1 MMALDDFALYVI
13 LPILALAVVLVFTR
27 LVRGP
32 SLPDRVVALDLM
44 NTLGIGIIAS
54 YAIAT
59 GQSAFLDVAI
69 AMALISFLGT
79 VAFAYY
85 IERRV

>member
-1 MMALDDFALYVI
+1 MALNEFAIYVI
-13 LPILALAVVLVFTR
+13 MPVLALAVAMVFVR

-44 NTLGIGIIAS
+44 NTLGIGIIAV

-59 GQSAFLDVAI
+59 DQPAILDVAI
-69 AMALISFLGT
+69 ALALITFLGT

>member
-1 MMALDDFALYVI
+1 MTLDDFALYVI
-13 LPILALAVVLVFTR
+13 MPILALAVVIVFMR

-32 SLPDRVVALDLM
+32 SLPDRVVAIDLM
-44 NTLGIGIIAS
+44 NTLGIGIIAT

-59 GQSAFLDVAI
+59 GQAAFLDVAI